1 MADYPVIQRMLERH
15 ERELRIRKGLLYIQD
30 RFEDLVLCPREKR
43 PMIIRDI
50 RRVLHELETE
60 LSGDK
65 EIVRG
70 DNLEGNSDF

>member
-1 MADYPVIQRMLERH
+1 MLERH